1 MRLLSQKSREYK
13 GKGYNKFWVIIANK
27 SIEKLGWKKGDE
39 LKAEVKNN
47 KLIIEK
53 EK

>member
-1 MRLLSQKSREYK
+1 MKLLSQKSREYK
-13 GKGYNKFWVIIANK
+13 GKNYVKFWVVITNK
-27 SIEKLGWKKGDE
+27 FIKKLGWKKGDN
-39 LKAEVKNN
+39 LRAKVKNN